1 MKKHD
6 NNGSTDYIIIL
17 QKHIC
22 SFFINTIGWN
32 IRKINVNYGMHR
44 IYTYAGLT
52 WEIVELS
59 FSKQQKYEF
68 AQED

>member
-52 WEIVELS
+52 
-59 FSKQQKYEF
+59 
-68 AQED
+68 